1 MRIEGDDDMNPDWM
15 ELVIEAG
22 LSRLRIADCGL
33 RIRGIA
39 DCGLKLETVAKAR
52 APETAPRK
60 TELMNQIEMKQRTK
74 AFALRIIK
82 AVEALPR
89 ARTGEV
95 LGKQLLRCGTS
106 VGANYRAACRARS
119 SADFIA
125 KMGIVE
131 EEADETIYWMEL
143 LVEAGF
149 VKAAKLKLLMQE
161 ADELVAIAV
170 ASINTTRGRTR

>member
-1 MRIEGDDDMNPDWM
+1 MK
-15 ELVIEAG
+15 
-22 LSRLRIADCGL
+22 
-33 RIRGIA
+33 
-39 DCGLKLETVAKAR
+39 LKTVAKA
-52 APETAPRK
+52 PAPRK
-60 TELMNQIEMKQRTK
+60 SEPMNQIEMKQRTK

-119 SADFIA
+119 TADFIA
-125 KMGIVE
+125 KLGIVE

-149 VKAAKLKLLMQE
+149 VKAPKLKLLMQE
-161 ADELVAIAV
+161 ADELVAIVV

>member
-1 MRIEGDDDMNPDWM
+1 
-15 ELVIEAG
+15 
-22 LSRLRIADCGL
+22 LR
-33 RIRGIA
+33 IA
-39 DCGLKLETVAKAR
+39 DCGLKLENAAKTPVPGR
-52 APETAPRK
+52 APRK
-60 TELMNQIEMKQRTK
+60 TEHMNQNEMKQRTK

-106 VGANYRAACRARS
+106 MGANYRAACRARS

-125 KMGIVE
+125 KMDIVE

-143 LVEAGF
+143 LVEAGL
-149 VKAAKLKLLMQE
+149 VKAAKLKMLMQE

-170 ASINTTRGRTR
+170 AYINTTRGHTR